1 MKFQLILLALVFLI
15 SCQNNRSTQN
25 KTQEKVIQ
33 LKVAAWNVEY
43 SKNANAAEIGEALK
57 PFDFDVVCF
66 SEAPGGNWTKKVG
79 ETMGLNYVVVGRYST
94 AGHADKYKTIAS
106 RTPLYDYDEVLMADT
121 LHTATKAKTKI
132 EGIEISVYAVH
143 FPFGWRDQAH
153 IDETTNKIFTFTDYL
168 KKNQSNEIPVVAGDF
183 NFIPSNEDST
193 SMYYEMFVD
202 LGMDV
207 TWNSLGVD
215 CRNNNT
221 YNAFKP
227 EDQGSG
233 EVIDHI
239 IYDTSEMKVIDG
251 QIIELEK
258 PLSDHKPVWALLEVK
273 H

>member
-1 MKFQLILLALVFLI
+1 MSNTTSHNKKTSSKNLV
-15 SCQNNRSTQN
+15 
-25 KTQEKVIQ
+25 Q
-33 LKVAAWNVEY
+33 LKIAAWNVEC
-43 SKNANAAEIGEALK
+43 SKNASAAQIGGALK
-57 PFDFDVVCF
+57 HFNFDLVCF
-66 SEAPGGNWTKKVG
+66 SEAPGGNWTKEVS
-79 ETMGLNYVVVGRYST
+79 ETMGLNYVVVGKYST

-106 RTPLYDYDEVLMADT
+106 CTPLYDYEEVLMADT

-153 IDETTNKIFTFTDYL
+153 IDETTNKIFAFADFL

-183 NFIPSNEDST
+183 NFIPSNEDVT
-193 SMYYEMFVD
+193 SMYYQKFVE

-207 TWNSLGVD
+207 SWNSLGLD
-215 CRNNNT
+215 CGKHNT
-221 YNAFKP
+221 YDAFKP
-227 EDQGSG
+227 EDHGNG

-239 IYDTSEMKVIDG
+239 MFDTTKVKVLDG

-258 PLSDHKPVWALLEVK
+258 PLSDHKPIFAVLQLN